1 MKKQIA
7 RTISTLSLIVL
18 LSGGA
23 INVSA
28 SGGACSIP
36 SCRPRPEAVPAPA
49 KDVTQVSTQDLR
61 GQETAPTAQPDKSFS
76 FAFLLVRWAMSFPGM
91 L

>member
-28 SGGACSIP
+28 NGGACSIP
-36 SCRPRPEAVPAPA
+36 SCRPQLQAVPASP
-49 KDVTQVSTQDLR
+49 KDVTKAATQDPGSR
-61 GQETAPTAQPDKSFS
+61 QPAPTGQPDNSSS
-76 FAFLLVRWAMSFPGM
+76 FAFMLMRWAMSFRYM